1 MRLIDFRYR
10 PATRE
15 SIDSV
20 RFNPV
25 YEIFCQRTPF
35 LSQPVVSMDE
45 ALAEIRA
52 AGMVRAVVTGRDIE
66 STYRSPSTN
75 PSVRAC
81 VQAAPDLFAGFYG
94 FDPMKGMKAVAG
106 LREAVASGDFCG
118 ASIDPAMAHLPLDH
132 PRFYMLYTT
141 CCDLDIPITVT
152 TGLSPYM
159 PDVVMD
165 DCHPRHLDRVA
176 TDFPDLKLVVS
187 HAGYPWVSETKAVAM
202 RHDHVCL
209 DFSAVEGMPGVR
221 EALLTALTHPMLK
234 DKILFSSASPFNSL
248 SNALAFC
255 RSLNLDEATMD
266 RLMYAN
272 AAAVLG
278 L

>member
-10 PATRE
+10 PATKD

-20 RFNPV
+20 RYNPV
-25 YEIFCQRTPF
+25 YEKFCERTPF
-35 LSQPVVSMDE
+35 LSQNVVSIEE

-75 PSVRAC
+75 PAVRAC
-81 VQAAPDLFAGFYG
+81 VQAAPDIFAGFYG
-94 FDPMKGMKAVAG
+94 FDPMKGMKAVAA
-106 LREAVASGDFCG
+106 LRAAATCGDFCG
-118 ASIDPAMAHLPLDH
+118 ASIDPAMAHMPLDH

-152 TGLSPYM
+152 TGLSPFM
-159 PDVVMD
+159 PNVVMD
-165 DCHPRHLDRVA
+165 DCHPSRLDRVA
-176 TDFPDLKLVVS
+176 TDFPELKLVIS
-187 HAGYPWVSETKAVAM
+187 HAGYPWVTETMAVAM

-209 DFSAVEGMPGVR
+209 DFSAVEYMPGVR
-221 EALLTALTHPMLK
+221 DALMTALFHPMLTT
-234 DKILFSSASPFNSL
+234 KILFSSASPFNSL
-248 SNALAFC
+248 KNALDFYE
-255 RSLNLDEATMD
+255 SLNLDEETMD